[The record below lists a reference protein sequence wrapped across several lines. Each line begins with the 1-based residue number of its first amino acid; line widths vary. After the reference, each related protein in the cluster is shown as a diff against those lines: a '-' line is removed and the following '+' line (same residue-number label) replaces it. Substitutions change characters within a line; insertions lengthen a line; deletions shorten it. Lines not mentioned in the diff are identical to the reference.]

1 MKSESL
7 IFEGKCDP
15 QIIRPYI
22 SPRRASH
29 LGIRRAELWSAPAQ
43 YVVTCCFIPPCL
55 SLVGLLCF
63 TCFRCKP
70 FQAWAGCVRVGPGA
84 VGSCININI
93 YWLTGWAMQLRELF
107 CLLCSTNRRPDALS
121 ASWSQ
126 LWWIMVYTLL
136 LLAASYIHGLWI
148 DPIMYLE
155 ICPNIGHILRTK
167 YLNYAVEELWF
178 VHNRNIAIVYKPS
191 MKFQLKESHNVVQ
204 IKYTWNSSWKGS
216 HNTATQLQVRGT
228 RVFVGVLPSS
238 CRSARWFHGGMSLS
252 LAAQKSLSISA
263 RSDGLKRYLEQF
275 GIWRIRLI
283 QITLLI

>member
-1 MKSESL
+1 
-7 IFEGKCDP
+7 
-15 QIIRPYI
+15 
-22 SPRRASH
+22 
-29 LGIRRAELWSAPAQ
+29 
-43 YVVTCCFIPPCL
+43 
-55 SLVGLLCF
+55 
-63 TCFRCKP
+63 
-70 FQAWAGCVRVGPGA
+70 
-84 VGSCININI
+84 
-93 YWLTGWAMQLRELF
+93 MQLRELF

-216 HNTATQLQVRGT
+216 HNTATQLQVREEPESLWGCCQVAAGLLADFMEEWASVWLH
-228 RVFVGVLPSS
+228 RKVLASRQEVMVWKGIWS
-238 CRSARWFHGGMSLS
+238 S
-252 LAAQKSLSISA
+252 LAFEEL
-263 RSDGLKRYLEQF
+263 G
-275 GIWRIRLI
+275 
-283 QITLLI
+283 